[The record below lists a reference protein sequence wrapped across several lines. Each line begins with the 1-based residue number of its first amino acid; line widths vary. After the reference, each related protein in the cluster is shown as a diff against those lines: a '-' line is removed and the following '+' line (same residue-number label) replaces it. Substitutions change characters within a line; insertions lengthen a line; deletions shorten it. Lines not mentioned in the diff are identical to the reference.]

1 MHFGKSGCTVLM
13 FADGICVFSDQLG
26 SARVG
31 CVKLNP
37 VNRSDVVE
45 TVTIETES
53 WLKLETET
61 SSKDRDLRLSIRD
74 RDSRLQFE
82 TETSRCVYFAE
93 Y

>member
-61 SSKDRDLRLSIRD
+61 SSKDRD
-74 RDSRLQFE
+74 SRLQFE